1 MQLNNVIIYM
11 KRETVHK
18 KIKLG
23 TLVRIDRLGEYGI
36 VTQSFSWGNLSPDSD
51 ICYVVFVK
59 GKEVKAYE
67 EGLTVIGD

>member
-1 MQLNNVIIYM
+1 M

-23 TLVRIDRLGEYGI
+23 TLVRVNRIDEYGI
-36 VTQSFSWGNLSPDSD
+36 VTRSFGWGNLSSDGD

>member
-1 MQLNNVIIYM
+1 M

-23 TLVRIDRLGEYGI
+23 DLVKVERLNEVGI
-36 VTQSFSWGNLSPDSD
+36 ITRQLHWCDLAMDE
-51 ICYVVFVK
+51 ICYVVFVR

-67 EGLTVIGD
+67 EGLTVIGET

>member
-1 MQLNNVIIYM
+1 M

-23 TLVRIDRLGEYGI
+23 DLVKVNRLDEIGI
-36 VTQSFSWGNLSPDSD
+36 ITRALQWRALSMEEV
-51 ICYVVFVK
+51 CYVVFVR

-67 EGLTVIGD
+67 EGLTVIGES

>member
-1 MQLNNVIIYM
+1 M

-23 TLVRIDRLGEYGI
+23 TLVRVNRLEEYGI
-36 VTQSFSWGNLSPDSD
+36 ITQSYSWGNLSPDSD

-59 GKEVKAYE
+59 GREVKAYG
-67 EGLTVIGD
+67 EGLTIIGD

>member
-1 MQLNNVIIYM
+1 M

-23 TLVRIDRLGEYGI
+23 TLVRVNRLEEYGI
-36 VTQSFSWGNLSPDSD
+36 VMRSYGWGNLSPEND
-51 ICYVVFVK
+51 ICYVVFVR
-59 GKEVKAYE
+59 GKEVKAYG